1 MSSLTVRSWQMNG
14 DMIGRVIKGR
24 YKLIDE
30 RGRGSFATVYVARD
44 TENNHIY
51 AIKVMHLEL
60 SSDGELL
67 ARFQREAHIHLNL
80 SDPHIVRIVDYGND
94 NQTYFIVMEYIDGQN
109 LKYHMLTH
117 GSMEPLRAIN
127 YSRQIVEGLE
137 TAYKQG
143 VVHRDIKPQNILI
156 NGKDVVKIVDF
167 GLARS
172 RETVTLTQSNVFMGT
187 AYYISPE
194 QAESGRSADTR
205 SDLYSVAAV
214 LFEMLAGEPPF
225 EGDTAVDIVVKH
237 MNEKVPSICRLRPDL
252 PPEMDLFMQ
261 KAMAKLPAD
270 RYGTPREF
278 IAAIEQLQQRVPPM
292 QAERQ
297 ETGERAPI
305 ANNGYEPQGTR
316 EAQPGR
322 VQGASGAQGVQSGQ
336 AGQGGQPSG
345 AQAARGERILA
356 NTPAAPQ
363 RQARLLVLSSN
374 QAIPLNGE
382 LMVVGRHDP
391 VLGIYPEINLA
402 DKTVGRRH
410 AYLRYQNGQYT
421 VEDLNA
427 LNKTRLNGV
436 ILTPHEER
444 TLKDGDI
451 LRFGSVEVRFELR

>member
-1 MSSLTVRSWQMNG
+1 MMNG
-14 DMIGRVIKGR
+14 DMIGRILKSR

-51 AIKVMHLEL
+51 AVKVMHIEL
-60 SSDGELL
+60 SNDGDLL
-67 ARFQREAHIHLNL
+67 ARFQREAHIHMNL
-80 SDPHIVRIVDYGND
+80 SDPHVVRIVDYGND
-94 NQTYFIVMEYIDGQN
+94 NSMHFIVMEYIDGQN
-109 LKYHMLTH
+109 LKYHMITH
-117 GSMEPLRAIN
+117 GPMEPLRALN
-127 YSRQIVEGLE
+127 YTRQIAEGLE

-205 SDLYSVAAV
+205 SDLYSVATV
-214 LFEMLAGEPPF
+214 LFEMLTGSPPF
-225 EGDTAVDIVVKH
+225 EGDTAVDIVIKH
-237 MNEKVPSICRLRPDL
+237 MNEKIPSICRIRSDL
-252 PPEMDLFMQ
+252 PMDMDIFMQ
-261 KAMAKLPAD
+261 KAMAKSPAD
-270 RYGTPREF
+270 RYQTPQEF
-278 IAAIEQLQQRVPPM
+278 IAALEQLQERIQAMPPMQRVPEPGH
-292 QAERQ
+292 ES
-297 ETGERAPI
+297 RAG
-305 ANNGYEPQGTR
+305 NM
-316 EAQPGR
+316 
-322 VQGASGAQGVQSGQ
+322 GAGK
-336 AGQGGQPSG
+336 P
-345 AQAARGERILA
+345 LA
-356 NTPAAPQ
+356 TPAK
-363 RQARLLVLSSN
+363 QARVVVLSSG
-374 QAIPLNGE
+374 QPIPLTGD
-382 LMVVGRHDP
+382 LMVVGRQDP
-391 VLGIYPEINLA
+391 ILGIYPEINLA

-410 AYLRYQNGQYT
+410 AYLRNQQGKFT

-436 ILTPHEER
+436 TLTPHEER

>member
-1 MSSLTVRSWQMNG
+1 MMNG
-14 DMIGRVIKGR
+14 DMIGRILKNR

-51 AIKVMHLEL
+51 AVKVMHIEL
-60 SSDGELL
+60 SNDGDLL
-67 ARFQREAHIHLNL
+67 ARFQREAHIHMNL
-80 SDPHIVRIVDYGND
+80 SDPHVVRIVDYGND
-94 NQTYFIVMEYIDGQN
+94 NSMHFIVMEYIDGQN
-109 LKYHMLTH
+109 LKYHMITH
-117 GSMEPLRAIN
+117 GPMEPLRALN
-127 YSRQIVEGLE
+127 YTRQIAEGLE

-205 SDLYSVAAV
+205 SDLYSVATV
-214 LFEMLAGEPPF
+214 LFEMLTGSPPF
-225 EGDTAVDIVVKH
+225 EGDTAVDIVIKH
-237 MNEKVPSICRLRPDL
+237 MNEKVPSICRIRPDL
-252 PPEMDLFMQ
+252 PMDMDIFMQ
-261 KAMAKLPAD
+261 KAMAKSPAD
-270 RYGTPREF
+270 RYQTPQEF
-278 IAAIEQLQQRVPPM
+278 IAALEQLQERIQAMPRMQRVPEPGH
-292 QAERQ
+292 ES
-297 ETGERAPI
+297 RAG
-305 ANNGYEPQGTR
+305 NM
-316 EAQPGR
+316 EAGKPP
-322 VQGASGAQGVQSGQ
+322 A
-336 AGQGGQPSG
+336 
-345 AQAARGERILA
+345 
-356 NTPAAPQ
+356 TPAK
-363 RQARLLVLSSN
+363 QARVVVLSSG
-374 QAIPLNGE
+374 QPIPLTGD
-382 LMVVGRHDP
+382 LMVVGRQDP
-391 VLGIYPEINLA
+391 ILGIYPEINLA

-410 AYLRYQNGQYT
+410 AYLRNQQGKFT

-436 ILTPHEER
+436 TLTPHEER

>member
-1 MSSLTVRSWQMNG
+1 MMNG
-14 DMIGRVIKGR
+14 DMLGRVINGK

-51 AIKVMHLEL
+51 AVKVMHLEL
-60 SSDGELL
+60 SNDGELL

-80 SDPHIVRIVDYGND
+80 SDPHIARIVDYGND
-94 NQTYFIVMEYIDGQN
+94 SSMYYIVMEYIDGQN

-117 GSMEPLRAIN
+117 GPMEPLRALN
-127 YSRQIVEGLE
+127 YTRQIVAGLD

-143 VVHRDIKPQNILI
+143 VVHRDIKPQNILV

-205 SDLYSVAAV
+205 SDLYSVATV
-214 LFEMLAGEPPF
+214 LFEMLTGSPPF
-225 EGDTAVDIVVKH
+225 EGETAVDIVIKH
-237 MNEKVPSICRLRPDL
+237 MNEKVPSICRIRPDL
-252 PPEMDLFMQ
+252 PMEMDTFMQ
-261 KAMAKLPAD
+261 KAMAKSPAE
-270 RYGTPREF
+270 RYATPQEF
-278 IAAIEQLQQRVPPM
+278 IAALDRLQERIQAMPPSKRVPEP
-292 QAERQ
+292 
-297 ETGERAPI
+297 
-305 ANNGYEPQGTR
+305 GYEQN
-316 EAQPGR
+316 
-322 VQGASGAQGVQSGQ
+322 
-336 AGQGGQPSG
+336 
-345 AQAARGERILA
+345 LA
-356 NTPAAPQ
+356 NVGNSAVKQVAAPPK
-363 RQARLLVLSSN
+363 QARLIVISSG
-374 QAIPLNGE
+374 QPIPLNGE
-382 LMVVGRHDP
+382 LMVVGRQDP
-391 VLGIYPEINLA
+391 ILGIFPEINLA

-410 AYLRYQNGQYT
+410 AYMRNQQGTYT

-427 LNKTRLNGV
+427 LNKTRLNG
-436 ILTPHEER
+436 ITLTPHEER

>member
-1 MSSLTVRSWQMNG
+1 MMNG
-14 DMIGRVIKGR
+14 DMIGRILKNR

-51 AIKVMHLEL
+51 AVKVMHIEL
-60 SSDGELL
+60 SNDGDLL
-67 ARFQREAHIHLNL
+67 ARFQREAHIHMNL
-80 SDPHIVRIVDYGND
+80 SDPHVVRIVDYGND
-94 NQTYFIVMEYIDGQN
+94 NSMHFIVMEYIDGQN
-109 LKYHMLTH
+109 LKYHMITH
-117 GSMEPLRAIN
+117 GPMEPLRALN
-127 YSRQIVEGLE
+127 YTRQIAEGLE

-205 SDLYSVAAV
+205 SDLYSVATV
-214 LFEMLAGEPPF
+214 LFEMLTGSPPF
-225 EGDTAVDIVVKH
+225 EGDTAVDIVIKH
-237 MNEKVPSICRLRPDL
+237 MNEKVPSICRIRPDL
-252 PPEMDLFMQ
+252 PMDMDIFMQ
-261 KAMAKLPAD
+261 KAMAKSPAD
-270 RYGTPREF
+270 RYQTPQEF
-278 IAAIEQLQQRVPPM
+278 IAALEQLQERIQAMPPMQRVPEPGH
-292 QAERQ
+292 ES
-297 ETGERAPI
+297 RAG
-305 ANNGYEPQGTR
+305 NM
-316 EAQPGR
+316 EAGKPP
-322 VQGASGAQGVQSGQ
+322 A
-336 AGQGGQPSG
+336 
-345 AQAARGERILA
+345 
-356 NTPAAPQ
+356 TPAK
-363 RQARLLVLSSN
+363 QARVVVLSSG
-374 QAIPLNGE
+374 QPIPLTGD
-382 LMVVGRHDP
+382 LMVVGRQDP
-391 VLGIYPEINLA
+391 ILGIYPEINLA

-410 AYLRYQNGQYT
+410 AYLRNQQGKFT

-436 ILTPHEER
+436 TLTPHEER